1 MRVKAYVVV
10 HRGYGI
16 AISAGQWPDHLE
28 FECEE
33 YNRSIHGESLY
44 LGRDKE
50 RAVVTVT
57 FDLPPD
63 VFKRPPRVQVEGKAV
78 PWKKPEFEQL
88 TLPFDEE

>member
-1 MRVKAYVVV
+1 MRVNAYVVV
-10 HRGYGI
+10 LRSYST
-16 AISAGQWPDHLE
+16 AISASQWPDRLE

-63 VFKRPPRVQVEGKAV
+63 VFKRTSRTQVEGKAV
-78 PWKKPEFEQL
+78 LWKKPEFEQL